1 MDRRSPARPPSP
13 PPLRPR
19 RARLGRRPARRGR
32 SAPARAGDA
41 NCMARILADVPALEA
56 PEQVKSKSSGT
67 FGPLSAVKVDKRSGK
82 MFYCS
87 ATSYCY
93 DSNAFQLT
101 TPCRFKLDKSF
112 GSSFNAFFVYSA
124 R

>member
-1 MDRRSPARPPSP
+1 MDRRQPART
-13 PPLRPR
+13 PLL
-19 RARLGRRPARRGR
+19 ALLGTAVLLG
-32 SAPARAGDA
+32 AGAGTARADP
-41 NCMARILADVPALEA
+41 NCMARLLADVPALEA
-56 PEQVKSKSSGT
+56 PEQVKSKQSGT
-67 FGPLSAVKVDKRSGK
+67 FGPLSAIKVDKRNGK
-82 MFYCS
+82 MYYCS

-112 GSSFNAFFVYSA
+112 GSSFNPFFVYSA

>member
-1 MDRRSPARPPSP
+1 MEAMDRRSPAPI
-13 PPLRPR
+13 
-19 RARLGRRPARRGR
+19 RLAVLLCGAALAGAG
-32 SAPARAGDA
+32 SGAARAEG
-41 NCMARILADVPALEA
+41 NCMARVLADVPALEA
-56 PEQVKSKSSGT
+56 PEQVKSKTSGT
-67 FGPLSAVKVDKRSGK
+67 FGPLSAIKVDKRSGK

>member
-1 MDRRSPARPPSP
+1 MDRRSPAPT
-13 PPLRPR
+13 
-19 RARLGRRPARRGR
+19 RLATLLCGAALAGAGPGA
-32 SAPARAGDA
+32 ARADDH
-41 NCMARILADVPALEA
+41 CMARILADVPALEA
-56 PEQVKSKSSGT
+56 PEQVKSKGSGT
-67 FGPLSAVKVDKRSGK
+67 FGPLSEIKVDKRSGR
-82 MFYCS
+82 MYYC
-87 ATSYCY
+87 AVNTYCY

>member
-1 MDRRSPARPPSP
+1 MVR
-13 PPLRPR
+13 R
-19 RARLGRRPARRGR
+19 RAARLAVLAPLCG
-32 SAPARAGDA
+32 SAMLVAGSGTARADA
-41 NCMARILADVPALEA
+41 NCMARLLADVPALEA

-67 FGPLSAVKVDKRSGK
+67 FGPLSAVKVDKRTGK

-87 ATSYCY
+87 VNTYCY

-112 GSSFNAFFVYSA
+112 GSSLNPYFVYSA

>member
-1 MDRRSPARPPSP
+1 MVRRSFARS
-13 PPLRPR
+13 
-19 RARLGRRPARRGR
+19 RLAALLCGAALAG
-32 SAPARAGDA
+32 SGPARADDH
-41 NCMARILADVPALEA
+41 CMARILADVPALEA

-67 FGPLSAVKVDKRSGK
+67 FGPLSEIKVNKRSGR
-82 MFYCS
+82 MYYC
-87 ATSYCY
+87 AVNTYCY

-112 GSSFNAFFVYSA
+112 GSSFNSFFVYSA

>member
-1 MDRRSPARPPSP
+1 MVRRSFARS
-13 PPLRPR
+13 
-19 RARLGRRPARRGR
+19 RLAALLCGAALAGPGA
-32 SAPARAGDA
+32 ARADDH
-41 NCMARILADVPALEA
+41 CMARILADVPALEA

-67 FGPLSAVKVDKRSGK
+67 FGPLSEIKVNKRTGRMYYCAVN
-82 MFYCS
+82 
-87 ATSYCY
+87 TYCY

-112 GSSFNAFFVYSA
+112 GSSFNSFFVYSA